1 MSSPH
6 TGLTMISTSRI
17 AVRTGSAL
25 HGGLLSSC
33 LPKKKVTKEEGPPA
47 SGPALRCATLRVRS
61 LHRRSRG
68 TLRRAVPGP
77 SQLSRHPCRST
88 PSTPTPLTL
97 LTGFTLA
104 QTDLSTIQS
113 RAGARS
119 NSITAG
125 ALISPS
131 AGRVEILRRGVR
143 GRDAEQG
150 TMGHGC
156 PFVTTPGVIP
166 ERGKSQRSEDPYAGA
181 CFFCLLF
188 FARAKKSKVP
198 CKAQTVVMIEKSAAY
213 WHRVKLVAGKSERPC
228 Q

>member
-1 MSSPH
+1 MRLARR
-6 TGLTMISTSRI
+6 LTFSLHAQRESKQRE
-17 AVRTGSAL
+17 SA
-25 HGGLLSSC
+25 
-33 LPKKKVTKEEGPPA
+33 PDIRPEPV
-47 SGPALRCATLRVRS
+47 LRLFRVRS
-61 LHRRSRG
+61 LHRRSGG
-68 TLRRAVPGP
+68 TLRRALHGP
-77 SQLSRHPCRST
+77 AQLSRHPCRST